1 MIHSKAIL
9 EKVVYDL
16 QSDGKIIDPCVVD
29 DLITAIKGAD
39 E

>member
-16 QSDGKIIDPCVVD
+16 QSDGKIIDPCIVD
-29 DLITAIKGAD
+29 DLITAINGVN

>member
-29 DLITAIKGAD
+29 DLITVIKGAD

>member
-1 MIHSKAIL
+1 MHSKAIL
-9 EKVVYDL
+9 EKIVYDL

-29 DLITAIKGAD
+29 DLITAIKGVD